1 MRASTLLALLALV
14 LPGCLPDTDLEPP
27 ETSSTGEELITDS
40 DGSFAGEREL
50 RDDDDLLLIDSDGR
64 IDRDDPY

>member
-14 LPGCLPDTDLEPP
+14 LSGCLPDTDLEPP
-27 ETSSTGEELITDS
+27 ETSTGEELITDS
-40 DGSFAGEREL
+40 DGSLAGEREL
-50 RDDDDLLLIDSDGR
+50 QEGDDLLLIDSDGR